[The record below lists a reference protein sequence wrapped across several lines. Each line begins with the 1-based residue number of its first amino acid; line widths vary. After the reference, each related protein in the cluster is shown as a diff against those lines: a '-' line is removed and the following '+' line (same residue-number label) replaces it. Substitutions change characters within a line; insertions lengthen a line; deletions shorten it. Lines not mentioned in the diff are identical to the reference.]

1 MDSASKI
8 SLTSQNSPNW
18 GYWGLAPDG
27 DQHRFNLI
35 GCSSRVLTWRLPQVL
50 IARSKDRLLGL
61 FVLNEDCPPISLT
74 DGRTDRNSMQWLPV
88 RYLIT
93 SALCLP
99 RETLRN
105 VQNPRLGASLL
116 NERF

>member
-8 SLTSQNSPNW
+8 SLTSQNPPNW

-27 DQHRFNLI
+27 GQHPFNLI
-35 GCSSRVLTWRLPQVL
+35 GSSSRAFTWRLLQVL

-74 DGRTDRNSMQWLPV
+74 DGRTDRNSMQCLLV
-88 RYLIT
+88 RSLIT